1 MEYNLVSADSH
12 MDMSWLPGDLFEK
25 NGPSHLKDVMPKVV
39 DTDEGP
45 RWVTEGRELGVY
57 GGLGFGFSAPK
68 RGHRRQVDKMY
79 EVGYYEG
86 GAHAIDPELRLN
98 DMAID
103 GVDAEI
109 LYGMTTAGMR
119 IRNPEVLTESYRIYN
134 DWVSDF
140 CTATPGRWYALACM
154 PIHDPVLGGK
164 ELRRAANNPGIRG
177 GELYVSGTTRPIYLR
192 DGHWD
197 PLWDAAAETGL
208 PISFHIGGGGI
219 KVPGPI
225 EGEEGQ
231 KSFSADEPTQN
242 QLAFV
247 GTSLPLGQL
256 AGSEWL
262 ISIIMSGACERL
274 PNFRFVLGE
283 CGAGWIPFVIERMD
297 IKYKDSLLDEKFQPN
312 MTLLPSEYWY
322 RQGATTFQQDP
333 CVNYMAEH
341 IGVDNLM
348 WGSDYPHPDGVWP
361 GSQEVIENTMG
372 KLDASD
378 RRKITCDNAVNLY
391 RMGQ

>member
-25 NGPSHLKDVMPKVV
+25 NAPNHLKDVMPKVV
-39 DTDEGP
+39 DTDSGP

-57 GGLGFGFSAPK
+57 GGLGFGFSAPS
-68 RGHRRQVDKMY
+68 RGRRRQVDKMY
-79 EVGYYEG
+79 EAGYYDG
-86 GAHAIDPELRLN
+86 GPHAINPELRLN
-98 DMAID
+98 DMALD
-103 GVDAEI
+103 GIDAEI

-119 IRNPEVLTESYRIYN
+119 IRNPEVLSESYRIYN

-154 PIHDPVLGGK
+154 PIHDPVLGG
-164 ELRRAANNPGIRG
+164 EALRRAAKNPGIRG

-197 PLWDAAAETGL
+197 PLWEAAAETGL

-231 KSFSADEPTQN
+231 KSFSADNPTQN

-256 AGSEWL
+256 GRFRMAHQHHN
-262 ISIIMSGACERL
+262 ERHVRQASQL
-274 PNFRFVLGE
+274 PLRP
-283 CGAGWIPFVIERMD
+283 WRMRRR
-297 IKYKDSLLDEKFQPN
+297 LDPLRHRANGHQ
-312 MTLLPSEYWY
+312 
-322 RQGATTFQQDP
+322 
-333 CVNYMAEH
+333 V
-341 IGVDNLM
+341 
-348 WGSDYPHPDGVWP
+348 
-361 GSQEVIENTMG
+361 
-372 KLDASD
+372 
-378 RRKITCDNAVNLY
+378 
-391 RMGQ
+391 